1 MPLKNRIIIFV
12 IMLTCSLLV
21 RFLFIKLFDINIPIE
36 VMIGAAAMVT
46 FIAKPEKKQN
56 QPKA

>member
-1 MPLKNRIIIFV
+1 MEKFKVIIIFV

-21 RFLFIKLFDINIPIE
+21 RFLFVKIFDITIPIE
-36 VMIGAAAMVT
+36 AMIGAAVMVT
-46 FIAKPEKKQN
+46 LIAKPEKKQN